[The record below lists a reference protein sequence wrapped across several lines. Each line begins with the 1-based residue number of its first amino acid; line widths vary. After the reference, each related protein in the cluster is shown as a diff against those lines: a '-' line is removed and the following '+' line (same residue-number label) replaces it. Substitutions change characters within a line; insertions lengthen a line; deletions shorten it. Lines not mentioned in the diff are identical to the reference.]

1 MGDELPPHAH
11 SYSFKRTFVI
21 QLSHGRYEVSSSVI
35 EEGAVVGEDA
45 ELPPLLYIIIV
56 RGDHCVGD
64 CERKYRCCCRYGLLC
79 LLTGGILTLSQFYLI
94 WIHTSVHTPPCSK
107 SYKVRLR
114 HIYW

>member
-21 QLSHGRYEVSSSVI
+21 QLSHGRYEVRSNVI

-64 CERKYRCCCRYGLLC
+64 CERKYRCCCRYGLLSWC
-79 LLTGGILTLSQFYLI
+79 LFT
-94 WIHTSVHTPPCSK
+94 
-107 SYKVRLR
+107 
-114 HIYW
+114 